1 MFHHVLLSTLA
12 WWSLTFLPFYATLLF
27 FTCSLKIQM
36 IFSTST
42 PLLGID
48 FWLIYFYIW
57 SRRIILL
64 HFLTLFYISSYSI
77 LFIFIFTYSLGTLI
91 NEFLHLLDPPSLE
104 HRSGPSS
111 MVWGFFFFFG
121 WFSNLLLIVWGE

>member
-1 MFHHVLLSTLA
+1 MKFYFVTSCLAFNISTMIT
-12 WWSLTFLPFYATLLF
+12 SIFTILLF
-27 FTCSLKIQM
+27 FACSLKIQM

-42 PLLGID
+42 LLLGID

-64 HFLTLFYISSYSI
+64 HFMILFYISSYSI
-77 LFIFIFTYSLGTLI
+77 LFILIFTYSLGILI

-104 HRSGPSS
+104 HGSGPSS
-111 MVWGFFFFFG
+111 MVWGFFIFG
-121 WFSNLLLIVWGE
+121 WFSNLLLIIWGE